1 MKKGLIVGL
10 AVAICGIGLV
20 GCNNT
25 KVPEVLTAK
34 QENAI
39 AFAKDRLD
47 SGTGYSKK
55 GLKQYM
61 IDKGYSENDI
71 DIALSKFSIDEREEA
86 VKFVKFCQKY
96 SPDFSKEYVREGLE
110 AAGFNKGDIQYAMS
124 KCYK

>member
-34 QENAI
+34 QESAV
-39 AFAKDRLD
+39 ASVKKSLD
-47 SGTGYSKK
+47 SEIGYSKK
-55 GLKQYM
+55 SLKALM
-61 IDKGYSENDI
+61 IYDGYSESDI

-86 VKFVKFCQKY
+86 VKLVKFCQK
-96 SPDFSKEYVREGLE
+96 SSKFSKEEVRQILE
-110 AAGFNKGDIQYAMS
+110 REQFNKIDIQYAMS
-124 KCYK
+124 QCYK